1 MNYRIRASWTI
12 DPVSKTKDFYY
23 FAKRSDGAVTPI
35 CGSRRSA
42 MELAERGD
50 WLGRNMEDK
59 EENVERI
66 VR

>member
-1 MNYRIRASWTI
+1 MNYRIRASWSI
-12 DPVSKTKDFYY
+12 DPISKTKCFYY

-59 EENVERI
+59 EDNIGI
-66 VR
+66 VC